1 MLTYPWNRQCIIVS
15 IPRPLEERLRPFLTA
30 GELFQGISEAETPRI
45 AGFCSERRYPQGAT
59 IFSEGDPSDSVYI
72 LKRGLVKLIFLSA
85 KGMQTILHILK
96 PDEVF
101 GELLLAQDKRPFTA
115 IVLEDS
121 VVTVI
126 PRENFLF
133 LLSSCPT
140 IALNFVGLLSKR
152 LMKMEQELAE
162 FAHTWSYH
170 RLAKV
175 LLQLGEK
182 HGAETARGT
191 LIGLRLTHED
201 LANLIGTTRETV
213 TTQLN
218 RLERMGIL
226 HRKARHLVLNKPRLT
241 QFIHSERIRSRHLSP
256 G

>member
-1 MLTYPWNRQCIIVS
+1 M
-15 IPRPLEERLRPFLTA
+15 RPFLTA
-30 GELFQGISEAETPRI
+30 IELFQGISEAEAPKVTSL
-45 AGFCSERRYPQGAT
+45 CSERRYPQGAT

-72 LKRGLVKLIFLSA
+72 LKKGLLKLIFLSA

-115 IVLEDS
+115 VVLQDS

-133 LLSSCPT
+133 LLSSFPP
-140 IALNFVGLLSKR
+140 IALNFVGLLSQR
-152 LMKMEQELAE
+152 LMKVEQELAE

-191 LIGLRLTHED
+191 LIDLRLTHED

-226 HRKARHLVLNKPRLT
+226 HRKALRMIVNKPRLS
-241 QFIHSERIRSRHLSP
+241 QFIHSERIRSSHLSP
-256 G
+256 D